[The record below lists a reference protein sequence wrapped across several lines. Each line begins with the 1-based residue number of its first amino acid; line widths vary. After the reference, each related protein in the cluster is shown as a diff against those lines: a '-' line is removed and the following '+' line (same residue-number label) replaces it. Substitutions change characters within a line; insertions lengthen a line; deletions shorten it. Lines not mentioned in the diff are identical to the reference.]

1 MPEAVFLLNIEFVCE
16 DFGKLQRDK
25 KHILLLA

>member
-1 MPEAVFLLNIEFVCE
+1 MPEAMFLLNIEFVCE
-16 DFGKLQRDK
+16 DFGKKQDK